1 MLTIQTPRPSLR
13 TVYEANSEYFLNV
26 LMLSF
31 LQYFINYYFL
41 SLVVVRVW
49 MSVHVDASGQP

>member
-1 MLTIQTPRPSLR
+1 
-13 TVYEANSEYFLNV
+13 
-26 LMLSF
+26 MLSF